1 MFSITVDMKT
11 IRDFAD
17 EVYIREWDHT
27 AAGVV
32 RTKYSQAGYLPVKSK
47 LLGREGEWQQIHAW
61 CREHVGE
68 KHYSWTGS
76 TFWFESEQDAALF
89 ALRWA

>member
-1 MFSITVDMKT
+1 MPT
-11 IRDFAD
+11 IRDFAACRQ
-17 EVYIREWDHT
+17 VRQWDHT

-32 RTKYSQAGYLPVKSK
+32 RAEYSQAGYYPVK
-47 LLGREGEWQQIHAW
+47 LGMLGVVGEWQECHRW

-68 KHYSWTGS
+68 QHYSWTGS
-76 TFWFESEQDAALF
+76 TFWFETEQAAALF